1 MKKRLILALLI
12 LGSVFSFA
20 SATNNSFEIINK
32 SPDELIIKVTVNDFR
47 LQAVKTPGLMGY
59 LPDIEN
65 GAHSLKKGFPDLQHL
80 TASLIQQGQDV
91 RISILDQKIKEFSD
105 INILP
110 SKGNLYRN
118 QDPSEIPYQKGK
130 IYQKDS
136 FYPRKIVKSGKGYQ
150 FRDFS
155 GIPLQVTPMQYNPV
169 SKTLRLYTELTIK
182 VSFSGVQLNRKPKQ
196 INADFASLYKQ
207 HFLNYQSSRYTALPE
222 KGEMLVLTHQNF
234 DQDIQSFVD
243 WKNKIGIPT
252 KLVRIDTLGA
262 GNASAIKNYISTYY
276 QNHNLS
282 FVLLVGDANYV
293 PTNSISSGD
302 SDNHYGYLSGNDSY
316 PEVMI
321 GRFSVE
327 NSAHVNTMVQR
338 TKMYELGLSN
348 TGNWLNTSLGIASEQ
363 GPGDD
368 NEMDY
373 EHIRNMHA
381 DLQGYTYTSLLE
393 MFDGSQGGN
402 DAGGNPSSSMVSQ
415 AVNSGLGNILY
426 TGHGSTYSWGSS
438 GFSNSDIDQLSNT
451 TAWPFIWSVACVN
464 GNFVNNTSFAESWT
478 RATNNGEPTGAIA
491 TLMSTINQSWDP
503 PMHAQDEMVD
513 ILTESYSNN
522 IKRTFGGISMN
533 GCMAMNDAYGSQ
545 GDEMTDTWTIFGDP
559 SFMIRTDTSKTLN
572 VSSIPALFIGDTSVT
587 VNVPVND
594 ARVALSKNNTLLDVK
609 YVTNGTAT
617 LTFPAFSSPDT
628 MDLAIVAYNHDIY
641 FAEVPVMQASGPYM
655 AFKDYNID
663 DSQGNGDQQA
673 DQGEKIVLDV
683 QLENMGLD
691 DAQGVF
697 AKIYSP
703 DTSIVITKDS
713 AYWGGIVS
721 KDSSYL
727 NGAFSV
733 NLKPGIAN
741 GELININMD
750 ISDNTGDSWQTS
762 FEIPVEAPQT
772 EAIQLTVLDDS
783 LGNGDGR
790 LNAGET
796 ATIMVNVKNT
806 GDDTFAYGWSTL
818 ISSSTYIDVIK
829 PYESIHNLDEDNSLD
844 IPYKIKVDS
853 TMPDGTTVRFDW
865 NLSAGNYSLVNS
877 FYEVIGNINEDFETK
892 DFSRFAWSPVGSNG
906 WIVDSTESYAGNASA
921 VSGLAYDQNSSSS
934 MLVISID
941 VVKDDSISFYRKVS
955 SEAGYDF
962 MKFHVDNQLK
972 GEWSGYKSWERFS
985 YFVPA
990 GSHTFKWTY
999 EKDAYVS
1006 SGADKAWIDDVS
1018 FPPISTPASVK
1029 ESINVSVIKIY
1040 PNPADDIQNLSF
1052 SLSNKASAS
1061 VDLLDVNGRKV
1072 RVIYNGTLPA
1082 GNHEFNYRLEDL
1094 NSGLYFLRIL
1104 MNDKQHVLKV
1114 IH

>member
-20 SATNNSFEIINK
+20 SATNNSFEIISRN
-32 SPDELIIKVTVNDFR
+32 SNELIVKVKVNDFR
-47 LQAVKTPGLMGY
+47 LQAVKSPEMLGY
-59 LPDIEN
+59 LPDLED
-65 GAHSLKKGFPDLQHL
+65 GAHSLNKGFPDLQHL
-80 TASLIQQGQDV
+80 TASFIKKGQEV
-91 RISILDQKIKEFSD
+91 QVSIIDQKVKKFSD
-105 INILP
+105 IEILP
-110 SKGNLYRN
+110 SKGNLYRDQN
-118 QDPSEIPYQKGK
+118 PSEIPYQKGNIYK
-130 IYQKDS
+130 IDS
-136 FYPRKIVKSGKGYQ
+136 FYPRKIVRKGKEYH

-155 GIPLQVTPMQYNPV
+155 GFPLHITPMQYNPV
-169 SKTLRLYTELTIK
+169 SKTFRLYTELTIK
-182 VSFSGVQLNRKPKQ
+182 ISFPGVQFNRTPKH

-207 HFLNYQSSRYTALPE
+207 HFLNFQSSRYTALPE
-222 KGEMLVLTHQNF
+222 KGEMLVFTHQNF

-302 SDNHYGYLSGNDSY
+302 SDNYYGYLSGNDSY
-316 PEVMI
+316 SEVMI

-348 TGNWLNTSLGIASEQ
+348 NGNWLNTSLGIASEQ

-373 EHIRNMHA
+373 DHMRNMHT
-381 DLQGYTYTSLLE
+381 DLQSYTYTSLLE

-415 AVNSGLGNILY
+415 AVNAGLGNILY
-426 TGHGSTYSWGSS
+426 TGHGSTYSWGTS
-438 GFSNSDIDQLSNT
+438 GFSNSDIDQLTNT

-513 ILTESYSNN
+513 ILIESDSNN

-533 GCMAMNDAYGSQ
+533 GCMAMNDAYGYQ
-545 GDEMTDTWTIFGDP
+545 GDEMTETWTIFGDP
-559 SFMIRTDTSKTLN
+559 SFMIRTDTSKTQNITSL
-572 VSSIPALFIGDTSVT
+572 PALFLGDTSVT
-587 VNVPVND
+587 INVPVND
-594 ARVALSKNNTLLDVK
+594 ARVALSLNNKLLDVE

-617 LTFPAFSSPDT
+617 LTFPPFSSPDT
-628 MDLAIVAYNHDIY
+628 MDLAVVAYNYDIY
-641 FAEVPVMQASGPYM
+641 FAEVPVMQASGPFM
-655 AFKDYNID
+655 VFKGYNID
-663 DSQGNGDQQA
+663 DSQGNGDQNA

-683 QLENMGLD
+683 QLENLGLD
-691 DAQGVF
+691 DAQGVS
-697 AKIYSP
+697 AKIYST
-703 DTSIVITKDS
+703 DTSVVITKDS
-713 AYWGGIVS
+713 AYWGAIVS
-721 KDSSYL
+721 KDSAYL
-727 NGAFSV
+727 SGAFSM

-741 GELININMD
+741 GYLIDINMD
-750 ISDNTGDSWQTS
+750 ISDNAGDSWQTS
-762 FEIPVEAPQT
+762 FEVPVEAPQT
-772 EAIQLTVLDDS
+772 EALLLTVLDDS

-796 ATIMVNVKNT
+796 ATIMINVKNT
-806 GDDTFAYGWSTL
+806 GNDMFSYGWSTL
-818 ISSSTYIDVIK
+818 ISSSTYIDVLK
-829 PYESIHNLDEDNSLD
+829 PFESINDLAEGNSLD

-865 NLSAGNYSLVNS
+865 DLSAGNYSLVNS
-877 FYEVIGNINEDFETK
+877 FFEVIGNINEDFETK
-892 DFSRFAWSPVGSNG
+892 DFSRFAWNPAGTYG
-906 WIVDSTESYAGNASA
+906 WEIDSTVSYAGNASA
-921 VSGLAYDQNSSSS
+921 VSGLPYNQNSSSS
-934 MLVISID
+934 VLVISINS
-941 VVKDDSISFYRKVS
+941 VKDDSISFYRKVS
-955 SEAGYDF
+955 SEADYDF
-962 MKFHVDNQLK
+962 MKFHMDNQLK

-985 YFVPA
+985 YFVPE
-990 GSHTFKWTY
+990 GQHTFKWTY

-1006 SGADKAWIDDVS
+1006 SGTDKAWIDDVG
-1018 FPPISTPASVK
+1018 FPPISTPASV
-1029 ESINVSVIKIY
+1029 EENFTVSSVDVY

-1052 SLSNKASAS
+1052 ALSNKTS
-1061 VDLLDVNGRKV
+1061 VSVELLDVNGRKV
-1072 RVIYNGTLPA
+1072 REVFRGMISA
-1082 GNHEFNYRLEDL
+1082 GNHQLNYSFRNM
-1094 NSGLYFLRIL
+1094 NSGLYFLRVLI
-1104 MNDKQHVLKV
+1104 NDKQHVFKV